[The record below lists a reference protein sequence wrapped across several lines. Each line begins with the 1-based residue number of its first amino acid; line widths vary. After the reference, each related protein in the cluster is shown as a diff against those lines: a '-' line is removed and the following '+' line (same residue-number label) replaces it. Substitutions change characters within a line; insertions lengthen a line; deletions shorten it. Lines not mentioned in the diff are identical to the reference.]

1 MCMCVSMCAFVC
13 AQMNMHMGVRMYGI
27 SMCVHTSVQAEVQDH
42 VVVGP
47 GALTYRWLVH
57 RQLSGTQGK

>member
-1 MCMCVSMCAFVC
+1 
-13 AQMNMHMGVRMYGI
+13 MNMHMGVRMYGI